1 MKRLLLFSGMF
12 FLGCCALGLQA
23 QNIDCT
29 QRLVMATQLFEKG
42 KLSQTIDSLQ
52 PCLLLN
58 NQGRETRISLLN
70 LAMQAYVFL
79 DSTQQAEEALRQIL
93 DLDPFFEI
101 DREVPELR
109 YLRDRVITYP
119 RRSFSFQSG
128 WYALSVPHFS
138 SNEALSEA
146 IIDERL
152 GRVRDLDQTLNADF
166 GLNLA
171 ADWGYVPFPRS
182 SLELHAGLQY
192 SRYAFSYRQEMSQV
206 PVVSG
211 IGNAAL
217 LVQEQQ
223 RWLRVPI
230 YASLGSVY
238 QEEVVN
244 KVFLPYASFG
254 FSADFLARR
263 SAKFRTMRLIYDNS
277 QLPMVDQIDI
287 PLKDHRRTF
296 NLSAMLG
303 IGAKVHLR
311 RIFLLADVRYQ
322 LSLLDQI
329 ADPDQRLEL
338 PKFYFVDNSFRLHNL
353 ALNVGVGVFWFKAR
367 VRE

>member
-1 MKRLLLFSGMF
+1 MKRLLLFWGIVIFCSF
-12 FLGCCALGLQA
+12 AIDLQA
-23 QNIDCT
+23 QNMDCT

-42 KLSQTIDSLQ
+42 RLSQTIDSLQ
-52 PCLLLN
+52 PCLVLN
-58 NQGRETRISLLN
+58 NQGRETRISLLD

-79 DSTQQAEEALRQIL
+79 DSSRQAEEALREIL
-93 DLDPFFEI
+93 DLDPFYEI
-101 DREVPELR
+101 NQQVPELV
-109 YLRDRVITYP
+109 YLRNRVITYP

-128 WYALSVPHFS
+128 WYAFSIPHFS

-146 IIDERL
+146 MIDERL

-211 IGNAAL
+211 IGRAAL

-230 YASLGSVY
+230 YATLGSVY
-238 QEEVVN
+238 QEDVVN

-263 SAKFRTMRLIYDNS
+263 SAKFRTMRLIYENN
-277 QLPMVDQIDI
+277 QLPTVDQIDI
-287 PLKDHRRTF
+287 ALKDQRRAF

-303 IGAKVHLR
+303 VGAKFHLR

-322 LSLLDQI
+322 LSLFDQV
-329 ADPDQRLEL
+329 ANSEQRLEL
-338 PKFYFVDNSFRLHNL
+338 PKFYFADNSFRLHNL
-353 ALNVGVGVFWFKAR
+353 ALNVGVGVFWFKAK